1 MPFKYILICPFMSS
15 ISPCTDFGTWHFLF
29 LLCLKVIN
37 MCSLQYY
44 YLDLCCIYSYLLFFP
59 CILFTGIF
67 PIFFDQFY
75 QSLLSIA
82 LICSKS
88 QLEHRD
94 YSAVF
99 PLPISCSTSAF
110 FFLFEYI
117 LISYWVYSYWVYFLF
132 EYIWVFECILQE
144 WF

>member
-1 MPFKYILICPFMSS
+1 
-15 ISPCTDFGTWHFLF
+15 
-29 LLCLKVIN
+29 

-44 YLDLCCIYSYLLFFP
+44 YLDLSCIYSYLLFFP

-88 QLEHRD
+88 QLEHQD

-110 FFLFEYI
+110 F
-117 LISYWVYSYWVYFLF
+117 SYLSIFCKSGF
-132 EYIWVFECILQE
+132 SGDFCMSTS
-144 WF
+144 